1 MKEIAYLHKKVIAY
15 NYRQEEIT
23 LLSLRQIE
31 ILYLLVQEQTF
42 IPINNI
48 ADQLGVTPRTIQ
60 YDISYIEQYAE
71 TYQYQVIRNKA
82 AGIKIITNHSTLLN
96 ELEQRITNQ
105 IHFSKDERL
114 THIALKL
121 FETTEPIST
130 KQLAHDVNV
139 SRRTIA
145 DDIKIIQKRLAHY
158 HLKLNYIHNKGF
170 IIIGEED
177 QYRKAYAHFIRQY
190 MKQAAPFIEAD
201 IFNSQ
206 SIAIVRQAIITTL
219 NRENY
224 HLVQSAIDGLI
235 YHILIAIQRLN
246 ENFSFDIP
254 TKEIDKWRHTKQYA
268 IASKIK
274 ENLENSCNVNFPES
288 EIIFITLHLLGSKMT
303 DHTISTNINEQHVLS
318 RNIQEFITCVSQE
331 LGIDM
336 SNDHKLHN
344 SLLTHIKPA
353 IHRIKYDMIQAN
365 PLKQEVHKR
374 YPQVV
379 DAISKHISTI
389 EKDTAI
395 RFNEDELTFIA
406 IHFASSMERV
416 VTNKQLMIKVVLLCG
431 SGIGTSQLL
440 KSKLNHLYP
449 EFNIWDAY
457 SIYQLDEKQL
467 IQNNIDYV
475 ISTVPCDISVVP
487 VINVDPFINGQSRQK
502 LNQII
507 NDDREKRVIKMVN
520 DGESLADLLPEHR
533 INKNTQSLSIN
544 EAVTVSVQPLIK
556 DDIVGPNYIEAILN
570 QFEQFGSYMVISP
583 HISLI
588 HAGTDYV
595 HNGVGFSLTYFTEGV
610 EFGSK
615 ANDPVY
621 LVITLATDHPN
632 AHLKALG
639 QLSELLSNDLSRQDF
654 LDGKICK
661 IKQHIAVTK
670 SKEV

>member
-1 MKEIAYLHKKVIAY
+1 M
-15 NYRQEEIT
+15 
-23 LLSLRQIE
+23 LSYRQIE
-31 ILYLLVQEQTF
+31 ILYLLIHEQTF
-42 IPINNI
+42 IPINTI
-48 ADQLGVTPRTIQ
+48 ANQLGVSPRTIQ
-60 YDISYIEQYAE
+60 YDIAYIEQYAE
-71 TYQYQVIRNKA
+71 TYHYNVSRNKA
-82 AGIKIITNHSTLLN
+82 AGIKVTTANTTILN
-96 ELEQRITNQ
+96 ELEHNLTNQ

-121 FETTEPIST
+121 FETTDPVST

-145 DDIKIIQKRLAHY
+145 DDIKMIQAQLDQY
-158 HLKLNYIHNKGF
+158 HLKLNYVHNKGF
-170 IIIGEED
+170 NIIGEED
-177 QYRKAYAHFIRQY
+177 HYRKAYAHFIHQY

-201 IFNSQ
+201 IFNSE
-206 SIAIVRQAIITTL
+206 SIALVRRAIIKTL
-219 NRENY
+219 NSENY

-254 TKEIDKWRHTKQYA
+254 INEIDKWRHTNQYA
-268 IASKIK
+268 IASKMI
-274 ENLENSCNVNFPES
+274 ENLERSCSVTFPES

-303 DHTISTNINEQHVLS
+303 DCTISTNINEQHVLS
-318 RNIQEFITCVSQE
+318 ENIQEFITCVSQE

-336 SNDHKLHN
+336 SNDHKLHT

-365 PLKQEVHKR
+365 PLKQEVYKR

-395 RFNEDELTFIA
+395 SFNEDELTFIA
-406 IHFASSMERV
+406 IHFASSMERGA
-416 VTNKQLMIKVVLLCG
+416 TNKQLMIKVVLLCG

-487 VINVDPFINGQSRQK
+487 VINVDSFINEQSRQK
-502 LNQII
+502 LNQLI
-507 NDDREKRVIKMVN
+507 NDAREKRVIKMATE
-520 DGESLADLLPEHR
+520 GKSLADLPPEHR
-533 INKNTQSLSIN
+533 ISVNTQSLSIN

-588 HAGTDYV
+588 HAGTEYV

-639 QLSELLSNDLSRQDF
+639 QLSELLSNELSRQDF

-670 SKEV
+670 TKEV

>member
-1 MKEIAYLHKKVIAY
+1 M
-15 NYRQEEIT
+15 
-23 LLSLRQIE
+23 LSYRQIE
-31 ILYLLVQEQTF
+31 ILYLLIHEQTF
-42 IPINNI
+42 IPINTI
-48 ADQLGVTPRTIQ
+48 ANQLGVSPRTIQ
-60 YDISYIEQYAE
+60 YDIAYIEQYAE
-71 TYQYQVIRNKA
+71 TYHYNVSRNKA
-82 AGIKIITNHSTLLN
+82 ADIKVTTANTTILN
-96 ELEQRITNQ
+96 ELEHNLTNQ

-121 FETTEPIST
+121 FETTDPVST

-145 DDIKIIQKRLAHY
+145 DDIKMIQAQLDQY
-158 HLKLNYIHNKGF
+158 HLKLNYVHNKGF
-170 IIIGEED
+170 NIIGEED
-177 QYRKAYAHFIRQY
+177 HYRKAYAHFIHQY

-201 IFNSQ
+201 IFNSE
-206 SIAIVRQAIITTL
+206 SIALVRRAIIKTL
-219 NRENY
+219 NSENY

-254 TKEIDKWRHTKQYA
+254 INEIDKWRHTNQYA
-268 IASKIK
+268 IASKMI
-274 ENLENSCNVNFPES
+274 ENLERSCSVTFPES

-303 DHTISTNINEQHVLS
+303 DCTISTNINEQHVLS
-318 RNIQEFITCVSQE
+318 ENIQEFITCVSQE

-336 SNDHKLHN
+336 SNDHKLHT

-365 PLKQEVHKR
+365 PLKQEVYKR

-395 RFNEDELTFIA
+395 SFNEDELTFIA
-406 IHFASSMERV
+406 IHFASSMERGA
-416 VTNKQLMIKVVLLCG
+416 TNKQLMIKVVLLCG

-487 VINVDPFINGQSRQK
+487 VINVDSFINEQSRQK
-502 LNQII
+502 LNQLI
-507 NDDREKRVIKMVN
+507 NDAREKRVIKMATE
-520 DGESLADLLPEHR
+520 GKSLADLLPEHR
-533 INKNTQSLSIN
+533 ISVNTQSLSIN

-588 HAGTDYV
+588 HAGTEYV
-595 HNGVGFSLTYFTEGV
+595 YNGVGFSLTYFTEGV

-639 QLSELLSNDLSRQDF
+639 QLSELLSNELSRQDF

-670 SKEV
+670 TKEV

>member
-1 MKEIAYLHKKVIAY
+1 M
-15 NYRQEEIT
+15 
-23 LLSLRQIE
+23 LSYRQIE
-31 ILYLLVQEQTF
+31 ILYLLIHEQTF
-42 IPINNI
+42 IPINTI
-48 ADQLGVTPRTIQ
+48 ANQLGVSPRTIQ
-60 YDISYIEQYAE
+60 YDIAYIEQYAE
-71 TYQYQVIRNKA
+71 TYHYNVSRNKA
-82 AGIKIITNHSTLLN
+82 AGIKVTTANTTILN
-96 ELEQRITNQ
+96 ELEHNLTNQ

-121 FETTEPIST
+121 FETTDPVST

-145 DDIKIIQKRLAHY
+145 DDIKMIQAQLDQY
-158 HLKLNYIHNKGF
+158 HLKLNYVHNKGF
-170 IIIGEED
+170 NIIGEED
-177 QYRKAYAHFIRQY
+177 HYRKAYAHFIHQY

-201 IFNSQ
+201 TFNSE
-206 SIAIVRQAIITTL
+206 SIALVRRAIIKTL
-219 NRENY
+219 NSESY

-254 TKEIDKWRHTKQYA
+254 INEIDKWRHTNQYA
-268 IASKIK
+268 IASKMI
-274 ENLENSCNVNFPES
+274 ENLERSCSVTFPES

-303 DHTISTNINEQHVLS
+303 DCTISTNINEQHVLS
-318 RNIQEFITCVSQE
+318 ENIQEFITCVSQE

-336 SNDHKLHN
+336 SNDHKLHT

-365 PLKQEVHKR
+365 PLKQEVYKR

-395 RFNEDELTFIA
+395 SFNEDELTFIA
-406 IHFASSMERV
+406 IHFASSMERGA
-416 VTNKQLMIKVVLLCG
+416 TNKQLMIKVVLLCG

-487 VINVDPFINGQSRQK
+487 VINVDSFINEQSRQK
-502 LNQII
+502 LNQLI
-507 NDDREKRVIKMVN
+507 NDAREKRVIKMATE
-520 DGESLADLLPEHR
+520 GKSLADLLPEHR
-533 INKNTQSLSIN
+533 ISVNTQSLSIN

-588 HAGTDYV
+588 HAGTEYV

-639 QLSELLSNDLSRQDF
+639 QLSELLSNELSRQDF

-670 SKEV
+670 TKEV

>member
-1 MKEIAYLHKKVIAY
+1 M
-15 NYRQEEIT
+15 
-23 LLSLRQIE
+23 LSYRQIE
-31 ILYLLVQEQTF
+31 ILYLLIHEQTF
-42 IPINNI
+42 IPINTI
-48 ADQLGVTPRTIQ
+48 ANQLGVSPRTIQ
-60 YDISYIEQYAE
+60 YDIAYIEQYAE
-71 TYQYQVIRNKA
+71 TYHYNVSRNKA
-82 AGIKIITNHSTLLN
+82 AGIKVTTANTTILN
-96 ELEQRITNQ
+96 ELEHNLTNQ

-121 FETTEPIST
+121 FETTDPVST

-145 DDIKIIQKRLAHY
+145 DDIKMIQAQLDQY
-158 HLKLNYIHNKGF
+158 HLKLNYVHNKGF
-170 IIIGEED
+170 NIIGEED
-177 QYRKAYAHFIRQY
+177 HYRKAYAHFIHQY

-201 IFNSQ
+201 IFNSE
-206 SIAIVRQAIITTL
+206 SIALVRRAIIKTL
-219 NRENY
+219 NSENY

-254 TKEIDKWRHTKQYA
+254 INEIDKWRHTNQYA
-268 IASKIK
+268 IASKMI
-274 ENLENSCNVNFPES
+274 ENLERSCSVTFPES

-303 DHTISTNINEQHVLS
+303 EHTASSIAFEYHDLSQNIH
-318 RNIQEFITCVSQE
+318 EFITCVSQE

-336 SNDHKLHN
+336 SNDHKLHT

-365 PLKQEVHKR
+365 PLKQEVYKR

-395 RFNEDELTFIA
+395 SFNEDELTFIA
-406 IHFASSMERV
+406 IHFASSMERGA
-416 VTNKQLMIKVVLLCG
+416 TNKQLMIKVVLLCG

-487 VINVDPFINGQSRQK
+487 VINVDPFINEQSRQK
-502 LNQII
+502 LNQLI
-507 NDDREKRVIKMVN
+507 NDAREKRVIKMATE
-520 DGESLADLLPEHR
+520 GKSLADLLPEHR
-533 INKNTQSLSIN
+533 ISVNTQSLSIN

-588 HAGTDYV
+588 HAGTEYV

-639 QLSELLSNDLSRQDF
+639 QLSELLSNELSRQDF

-670 SKEV
+670 TKEV